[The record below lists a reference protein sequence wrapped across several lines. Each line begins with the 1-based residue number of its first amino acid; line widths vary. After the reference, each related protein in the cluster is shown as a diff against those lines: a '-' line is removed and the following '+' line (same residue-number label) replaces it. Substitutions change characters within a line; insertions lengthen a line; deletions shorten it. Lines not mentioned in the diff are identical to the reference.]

1 MKFKILVESEMINEL
16 SNDGKWVTF
25 KNGQHTYIGK
35 GGEIE
40 TGTLKGYNVN
50 NTKAIKGKYKQL
62 QDQTKKKKKQEQK
75 AKSREV
81 DNTIKKGA
89 KEVLK
94 DIAGQSRSKEQ
105 FDSYRKELSRSIKD
119 DANGDKNAEKM
130 ANAIANYG
138 TDTKNAKKA
147 KRKEL
152 GKTGKAQTNA
162 TKEFSRALQ
171 GDIKNM
177 RDTLK
182 KGGKEADEIRD
193 FLKQSKQQGYDFR
206 KDAWKTFKDANK

>member
-1 MKFKILVESEMINEL
+1 MKFKLILESEMINEL
-16 SNDGKWVTF
+16 SSDGKWVTF

-62 QDQTKKKKKQEQK
+62 QDQAKKKKKQETK

-81 DNTIKKGA
+81 DNTIKTGA

-94 DIAGQSRSKEQ
+94 DIAKQSKSKEQ
-105 FDSYRKELSRSIKD
+105 FDSYRKELSKSIKD

-130 ANAIANYG
+130 ANAIA
-138 TDTKNAKKA
+138 
-147 KRKEL
+147 RKEL
-152 GKTGKAQTNA
+152 GKTGKAQTN
-162 TKEFSRALQ
+162 TEKEFSRALQ